1 MPYMVI
7 HLSSSSTKGHG
18 GDSNHLMHVPALLV
32 ALFISAASEKRKNI
46 SEKNSMNCDAKAF
59 SS

>member
-32 ALFISAASEKRKNI
+32 ALFISAASEKKK
-46 SEKNSMNCDAKAF
+46 EY
-59 SS
+59 